1 MKYRKMGSLDWKVSA
16 LGFGAMR
23 LPMIKDADAENVDVT
38 EAIRIIRYG
47 IDNGIN
53 YVDTAW
59 PYHGGES
66 EKIVGQALKD
76 GYREKVKLV
85 SKLPMWEVNKT
96 EDFDEFLNKQ
106 LEKLQTDHL
115 DIYLFHGLNK
125 KRFQKLKDLNLIKKM
140 EEAREKGLIRHFGF
154 SFHDSWDV
162 FKEIVDFYNW
172 EMAQI
177 QHNYIDVDYQAS
189 TKGLKYAASKGIAV
203 VIMEPIKGGKLAN
216 PTPEVVQIL
225 EKASVKRTPV
235 DWALQFLWNMPEV
248 TVVLSGM
255 GSYQMVEE
263 NLNSASNSGIGLL
276 SSDESET
283 ISQIAKAFQ
292 KVIVIPC
299 TACGYCMPCPS
310 GVNIPG
316 NLSFANELSWG
327 RERKPLENWYNA
339 MMAKTEE
346 ELKEKPG
353 EGNASFC
360 TQCGECL
367 EKCPQSIDIPTELEK
382 INEIFGNGKDFK
394 EFY

>member
-23 LPMIKDADAENVDVT
+23 LPMKKDGDTEKVDVK

-85 SKLPMWEVNKT
+85 SKLPLWEVKKT
-96 EDFDEFLNKQ
+96 EDFDVFLNKQ

-115 DIYLFHGLNK
+115 DIYLFHGLNRG
-125 KRFQKLKDLNLIKKM
+125 RFQKLKDLNLIKKM

-154 SFHDSWDV
+154 SFHDSWEV

-172 EMAQI
+172 EMVQI
-177 QHNYIDVDYQAS
+177 QHNYIDIDYQAS
-189 TKGLKYAASKGIAV
+189 TKGLQYAANKGIAV
-203 VIMEPIKGGKLAN
+203 VIMEPIGGGKLAN
-216 PTPEVVQIL
+216 PTPEVTEIL
-225 EKASVKRTPV
+225 ERASIKRTPV

-255 GSYQMVEE
+255 GSYKMVEE
-263 NLNSASNSGIGLL
+263 NLNSASNSGIDLL
-276 SSDESET
+276 SSQEKE
-283 ISQIAKAFQ
+283 ILEQIAAAFR
-292 KVIVIPC
+292 KVIKIPC
-299 TACGYCMPCPS
+299 TACGYCLPCPS
-310 GVNIPG
+310 GVHIPG
-316 NLSFANELSWG
+316 NLSYINELAWG
-327 RERKPLENWYNA
+327 REKKLLENWYNG
-339 MMAKTEE
+339 MAKTEK

-353 EGNASFC
+353 NGNASFC
-360 TQCGECL
+360 TKCGECL
-367 EKCPQSIDIPTELEK
+367 EACPQSIDIPTELEK
-382 INEIFGNGKDFK
+382 INEIFGNGKDFN

>member
-1 MKYRKMGSLDWKVSA
+1 MKYRKMGSLDWEVSA

-23 LPMIKDADAENVDVT
+23 LPMLKEGDTEKVDVQ

-85 SKLPMWEVNKT
+85 SKLPMWEVNKA
-96 EDFDEFLNKQ
+96 EDFDIFLSKQ

-115 DIYLFHGLNK
+115 DIYLFHGLTKN
-125 KRFQKLKDLNLIKKM
+125 RFKKLKNLNLIEKM
-140 EEAREKGLIRHFGF
+140 EQAREKGLIHHIGF
-154 SFHDSWDV
+154 SFHDTREV
-162 FKEIVDFYNW
+162 FKEIIDFYHW
-172 EMAQI
+172 DMAQI
-177 QHNYIDVDYQAS
+177 QHNYIDIEYQAS
-189 TKGLKYAASKGIAV
+189 IEGLQYAANKGIAV

-216 PTPEVVQIL
+216 PTPGVTEIL
-225 EKASVKRTPV
+225 EKSAIKRSPV
-235 DWALQFLWNMPEV
+235 DWALQFLWNKKEV
-248 TVVLSGM
+248 SVVLSGM
-255 GSYQMVEE
+255 GSYQMVKE
-263 NLNSASNSGIGLL
+263 NVKSASNSGIGLL
-276 SSDESET
+276 TPSEKET
-283 ISQIAKAFQ
+283 LKQLAVAFR
-292 KVIVIPC
+292 KVLKIPC
-299 TACGYCMPCPS
+299 TTCGYCLPCPN

-316 NLSFANELSWG
+316 SLGYINELAWG
-327 RERKPLENWYNA
+327 RKRKELETWYNF
-339 MMAKTEE
+339 MAKTEE
-346 ELKEKPG
+346 ELKERPN

-360 TQCGECL
+360 IKCGECL

-382 INEIFGNGKDFK
+382 INEIFGNGKTFE

>member
-1 MKYRKMGSLDWKVSA
+1 
-16 LGFGAMR
+16 MR
-23 LPMIKDADAENVDVT
+23 LPMIKDGDAEKVDVA

-115 DIYLFHGLNK
+115 DIYLFHGLNRG
-125 KRFQKLKDLNLIKKM
+125 RFQKLKDLNLIKKM

-154 SFHDSWDV
+154 SFHDSWEV
-162 FKEIVDFYNW
+162 FKEIIDFYSW
-172 EMAQI
+172 DMAHI
-177 QHNYIDVDYQAS
+177 QHNYIDIDYQAT
-189 TKGLKYAASKGIAV
+189 TKGLKYAAKKGIAV

-216 PTPEVVQIL
+216 PTPEVTKIL
-225 EKASVKRTPV
+225 EKASIKRTLV
-235 DWALQFLWNMPEV
+235 DWALQFLWNKLEV
-248 TVVLSGM
+248 SVVLSGM
-255 GSYQMVEE
+255 GSHQMVQE
-263 NLNSASNSGIGLL
+263 NLNSASNSKIDQLTFQEEEIL
-276 SSDESET
+276 E
-283 ISQIAKAFQ
+283 QIAQTFR
-292 KVIVIPC
+292 KVIKIPC
-299 TACGYCMPCPS
+299 TACGYCLPCPN

-316 NLSFANELSWG
+316 NLHYVNELAWG
-327 RERKPLENWYNA
+327 REKKTMVNWYNT
-339 MMAKTEE
+339 MAKTVE
-346 ELKEKPG
+346 ELKEKPA
-353 EGNASFC
+353 EGNASLC
-360 TQCGECL
+360 INCGECL
-367 EKCPQSIDIPTELEK
+367 EKCPQFIDIPTELEK
-382 INEIFGNGKDFK
+382 INEIFGNGKSYD

>member
-23 LPMIKDADAENVDVT
+23 LPMIKDGDTEKVDVA
-38 EAIRIIRYG
+38 EAIKIIRYG

-106 LEKLQTDHL
+106 LEKLQT
-115 DIYLFHGLNK
+115 
-125 KRFQKLKDLNLIKKM
+125 NLIKKM

-154 SFHDSWDV
+154 SFHDSWEV
-162 FKEIVDFYNW
+162 FKEIIDFYSW
-172 EMAQI
+172 EMTQI

-189 TKGLKYAASKGIAV
+189 TKGLKYAAKKGIAV

-216 PTPEVVQIL
+216 PTPEVEKIL
-225 EKASVKRTPV
+225 EKASIKRTPV

-276 SSDESET
+276 SSEESET
-283 ISQIAKAFQ
+283 IEQFAKAFQ

-327 RERKPLENWYNA
+327 RERKPLENWYNMFA
-339 MMAKTEE
+339 GSEK

-360 TQCGECL
+360 TKCGECL
-367 EKCPQSIDIPTELEK
+367 DKCPQSIDIPTELEK
-382 INEIFGNGKDFK
+382 INEIFGNGKAFKDF
-394 EFY
+394 Y

>member
-23 LPMIKDADAENVDVT
+23 LPTIKDGDKEKVDGP

-85 SKLPMWEVNKT
+85 SKLPMWEVNKA
-96 EDFDEFLNKQ
+96 EDFDVFLNKQ

-115 DIYLFHGLNK
+115 DIYLFHGLNRS
-125 KRFQKLKDLNLIKKM
+125 RFQKIKDLKLIKKM

-154 SFHDSWDV
+154 SFHDSWEV

-177 QHNYIDVDYQAS
+177 QYNYIDIDYQAS
-189 TKGLKYAASKGIAV
+189 TKGLQYAANKGIAV

-216 PTPEVVQIL
+216 PTPEVTEIL
-225 EKASVKRTPV
+225 EKSSIKRTPV
-235 DWALQFLWNMPEV
+235 DWALQFLWNKPEV

-263 NLNSASNSGIGLL
+263 NLNSANNSGINLL
-276 SSDESET
+276 TSQET
-283 ISQIAKAFQ
+283 EIIEQIAQAFR

-299 TACGYCMPCPS
+299 TACGYCLPCPS

-316 NLSFANELSWG
+316 NLSFANELAWG
-327 RERKPLENWYNA
+327 RERKPLENWYS

-353 EGNASFC
+353 NGNASLC
-360 TQCGECL
+360 TKCGECL
-367 EKCPQSIDIPTELEK
+367 EKCPQFIDIPTELEK